1 MYLGQAVSNETIKRD
16 MADVVQYQ
24 TKPRAG

>member
-1 MYLGQAVSNETIKRD
+1 MYLGQAVSNETIKRY

-24 TKPRAG
+24 KKSRAG